1 MQPDQIKDHENTEK
15 EMSSRLDVN
24 TKSFNTKA
32 LLKELVI
39 NHNYILSLI
48 LMLLIGRIASDQFLS
63 LPSLMNLVKSSVF
76 IGVIALGMSLVIIS
90 GNIDLSVGSILGL
103 AAAVG
108 VVAFNSSYNIFLTLL
123 VCLGLGTLLGIF
135 NGIFV
140 GVAKVASFIVT
151 LATLTAY
158 RSITIQFG
166 DGGPQIVDNDVYFD
180 TLRKIGYGKWGVFP
194 YLVIIFVLITAVI
207 WYLMNRTRF
216 GRYVYAIG
224 SNEKAARLTGI
235 KVEMVKVM
243 IFAITGLLTGAAAF
257 LYITRF
263 GSVDVST
270 AGKGFELDVIAAVAI
285 GGTSMAG
292 GRGFIQGSFFGAI
305 ILYAIDAIL
314 SAFQVPAFV
323 TDLIK
328 GILILG
334 AVLLQK
340 ALDRRSSE

>member
-1 MQPDQIKDHENTEK
+1 MNTTVSEGMNAVPGGGGRDLRAK
-15 EMSSRLDVN
+15 IVPFFKKILID
-24 TKSFNTKA
+24 
-32 LLKELVI
+32 
-39 NHNYILSLI
+39 HNYFLSLI
-48 LMLLIGRIASDQFLS
+48 LLLLVGRIASDQFLS
-63 LPSLMNLVKSSVF
+63 AASLINLLKSSVF
-76 IGVIALGMSLVIIS
+76 IGIIALGMSLVIIS

-103 AAAVG
+103 TAAIG
-108 VVAFNSSYNIFLTLL
+108 VVVFNSTYSILVTLL
-123 VCLGLGTLLGIF
+123 ATVGIGFLLGLF

-140 GVAKVASFIVT
+140 GIAKVAAFIVT
-151 LATLTAY
+151 LATLVGY

-166 DGGPQIVDNDVYFD
+166 DGGPQIVENDAYFEI
-180 TLRKIGYGKWGVFP
+180 LRPIGYGKLGPIP
-194 YLVIIFVLITAVI
+194 YLVIFFILITVLV
-207 WYLMNRTRF
+207 WFVMTKTKF

-224 SNEKAARLTGI
+224 SNENAARLTGI
-235 KVEMVKVM
+235 NVRLVKVA
-243 IFAITGLLTGAAAF
+243 IFAITGVLTGLAGF

-263 GSVDVST
+263 GSVDVAT

-292 GRGFIQGSFFGAI
+292 GRGLIQGSFFGAV

-323 TDLIK
+323 NDLIK

-340 ALDRRSSE
+340 TLDKNRVE

>member
-1 MQPDQIKDHENTEK
+1 
-15 EMSSRLDVN
+15 MSTSLELSMN
-24 TKSFNTKA
+24 KKSKGFDFKRFI
-32 LLKELVI
+32 I

-63 LPSLMNLVKSSVF
+63 FPSLMNLMRSSVF
-76 IGVIALGMSLVIIS
+76 IGIIALGMSLVIIS
-90 GNIDLSVGSILGL
+90 GNIDLSVGSILAL
-103 AAAVG
+103 SAAIG
-108 VVAFNSSYNIFLTLL
+108 VVVFNTTQNMLVTLV
-123 VCLGLGTLLGIF
+123 VCMLLGALMGFF

-151 LATLTAY
+151 LATLTAF

-166 DGGPQIVDNDVYFD
+166 DGGPQIVNHEIYFD
-180 TLRKIGYGKWGVFP
+180 TLRKLGYGKLGPFP
-194 YLVIIFVLITAVI
+194 YLVIIFVAITCAV
-207 WYLMNRTRF
+207 WYLMNRTKF
-216 GRYVYAIG
+216 GRYVYAVG

-235 KVEMVKVM
+235 KVEYIKVM
-243 IFAITGLLTGAAAF
+243 IFTITGLLTGIAAF
-257 LYITRF
+257 LYIARF
-263 GSVDVST
+263 GSVDVAT

-305 ILYAIDAIL
+305 ILFAIDAIL

-323 TDLIK
+323 TDFIK
-328 GILILG
+328 GVLILG

-340 ALDRRSSE
+340 ALDRNAE

>member
-1 MQPDQIKDHENTEK
+1 MNNDDRKTKIKK
-15 EMSSRLDVN
+15 
-24 TKSFNTKA
+24 FI
-32 LLKELVI
+32 I
-39 NHNYILSLI
+39 NHNYILSLA
-48 LMLLIGRIASDQFLS
+48 LMLIIGRVASDQFLTV
-63 LPSLMNLVKSSVF
+63 PSLMNLVKSSVF
-76 IGVIALGMSLVIIS
+76 IGIIALGMSLVIIS

-103 AAAVG
+103 TAAIG
-108 VVAFNSSYNIFLTLL
+108 VVVFNSTFSIILTLI
-123 VCLGLGTLLGIF
+123 VCIAMGALLGLF

-140 GVAKVASFIVT
+140 GIAKVASFIVT

-166 DGGPQIVDNDVYFD
+166 DGGPQIVDNDAYFD
-180 TLRKIGYGKWGVFP
+180 TLRTIGYGKLGTIP
-194 YLVIIFVLITAVI
+194 YLVIIFVLLSAAV
-207 WYLMNRTRF
+207 WYMMNRTKF

-235 KVEMVKVM
+235 KVEFVKVM
-243 IFAITGLLTGAAAF
+243 IFTITGMLTGIAAF

-263 GSVDVST
+263 GSVDVAT

-285 GGTSMAG
+285 GGTAMAG
-292 GRGFIQGSFFGAI
+292 GRGFIQGTFFGAV

-314 SAFQVPAFV
+314 SAFLVPAFV
-323 TDLIK
+323 NDLIK

-340 ALDRRSSE
+340 ALDRTSDD

>member
-1 MQPDQIKDHENTEK
+1 MER
-15 EMSSRLDVN
+15 EMSSRPELKI
-24 TKSFNTKA
+24 KSIDIKA
-32 LLKELVI
+32 ILKELVI

-63 LPSLMNLVKSSVF
+63 LPSLMNLIKSSVF

-103 AAAVG
+103 TAAVG
-108 VVAFNSSYNIFLTLL
+108 VVVFNSSYNIFLTLI

-180 TLRKIGYGKWGVFP
+180 TLRKIGYGKLGIFP

-235 KVEMVKVM
+235 KVEIVKVM

-257 LYITRF
+257 LYIARF
-263 GSVDVST
+263 GSVDVAT

-323 TDLIK
+323 TDFIK

-340 ALDRRSSE
+340 ALDRRSTD